1 MRATYAIRF
10 YCRESK
16 TNKQGFAP
24 IELSIIINQQRV
36 IINLPRKEKPVV
48 FSNLTAQRKDN
59 ELKQYLDT
67 VRAKLYEIQTD
78 MLQNN
83 IPLTVH
89 TLRDYWKTGGV
100 KTYTFQTLFTDFVA
114 HLRTTNVAPCTVRKY
129 QIVMDLWGEKY
140 GYTKELNW
148 ATNTICREFYTHLQS
163 KYEQSTV
170 SGMATKIKA
179 IFQYAINSGK
189 LKVNPFNGIKID
201 KGEKDVEF
209 LTESEI
215 QKIITTP
222 MPTPCLERVKDLF
235 LWQTG
240 TGQAY
245 VDMANLTRE
254 DVQYT
259 EDNTPYIA
267 KKRTKTG
274 QEYTT
279 IVLPFAHDIWLKY
292 GGNLPVISNQRY
304 NIYLKAVQS
313 ICSISKSLHSHLA
326 RHSFACYALNKGI
339 RLEVVAKALGHSA
352 SNLRQTC
359 HYSKLI
365 KKTVIDEMKIALE

>member
-16 TNKQGFAP
+16 ANKQGFAP
-24 IELSIIINQQRV
+24 VELSIIINQQRCV
-36 IINLPRKEKPVV
+36 LNLPRKEKPVV
-48 FSNLTAQRKDN
+48 FSNLTTQKKDN

-67 VRAKLYEIQTD
+67 VRHKLYQIQTE
-78 MLQNN
+78 MLMNG
-83 IPLTVH
+83 IPLTVN

-100 KTYTFQTLFTDFVA
+100 KTYTVQILFEDFVT
-114 HLRTTNVAPCTVRKY
+114 HLRTTNVTKSTTRKY
-129 QIVMDLWGEKY
+129 QIVMDLWNSQFGH
-140 GYTKELNW
+140 TKEINSV
-148 ATNTICREFYTHLQS
+148 TNTMCREFYCFLQG

-179 IFQYAINSGK
+179 IFQYAVNSGK
-189 LKVNPFNGIKID
+189 INANPFNGIKID

-209 LTESEI
+209 LTEEEI
-215 QKIITTP
+215 QKIIKTP
-222 MPTPCLERVKDLF
+222 MPTPCLDRVKDLF

-245 VDMANLTRE
+245 VDMANLQPE

-259 EDNTPYIA
+259 EDNTPYIC
-267 KKRTKTG
+267 KKRQKTD

-279 IVLPFAHDIWLKY
+279 IVLPFAHNVWTKY
-292 GGNLPVISNQRY
+292 NGNLPVITNQRY

-313 ICSISKSLHSHLA
+313 ICGIKKSLHSHLA

-339 RLEVVAKALGHSA
+339 RIEVVAKALGHSA

-359 HYSKLI
+359 HYAKLI
-365 KKTVIDEMKIALE
+365 KNTTVTELAQML

>member
-16 TNKQGFAP
+16 ANKQGFAP
-24 IELSIIINQQRV
+24 VELSIIINQQRCV
-36 IINLPRKEKPVV
+36 LNLPRKEKPVV
-48 FSNLTAQRKDN
+48 FSNLTSQRKDN

-67 VRAKLYEIQTD
+67 VRRKIYQIQSE
-78 MLQNN
+78 MLEND
-83 IPLTVH
+83 IPLTVN

-100 KTYTFQTLFTDFVA
+100 KTYTFQTLFDDFVA
-114 HLRTTNVAPCTVRKY
+114 HLKTTNVAQCTVRKY
-129 QIVMDLWGEKY
+129 QIVIGLWDEKF
-140 GYTKELNW
+140 GHTKEINW
-148 ATNTICREFYTHLQS
+148 ATNATCREFYCHLQS

-179 IFQYAINSGK
+179 IFQYAVNSGK

-201 KGEKDVEF
+201 KGEKEVEF
-209 LTESEI
+209 LTEAEI
-215 QKIITTP
+215 QKIIKTQ
-222 MPTPCLERVKDLF
+222 MPTPCLDRVKDLF

-245 VDMANLTRE
+245 IDMANLQPE

-259 EDNTPYIA
+259 EDNTPYIC
-267 KKRTKTG
+267 KKRQKTD

-279 IVLPFAHDIWLKY
+279 IVLPFAHNVWTKY
-292 GGNLPVISNQRY
+292 NGNLPIITNQRY

-313 ICSISKSLHSHLA
+313 ICGIKKSLHSHLA
-326 RHSFACYALNKGI
+326 RHSFACYALNRGI

>member
-16 TNKQGFAP
+16 ANKQGFAP
-24 IELSIIINQQRV
+24 VELSIIINQQRCV
-36 IINLPRKEKPVV
+36 LNLPRKEKPVV
-48 FSNLTAQRKDN
+48 FSNLTTQKKDN

-67 VRAKLYEIQTD
+67 VRHKLYQIQTE
-78 MLQNN
+78 MLMNG
-83 IPLTVH
+83 IPLTVN

-100 KTYTFQTLFTDFVA
+100 KTYTVQILFEDFVT
-114 HLRTTNVAPCTVRKY
+114 HLRTTNVTKSTTRKY
-129 QIVMDLWGEKY
+129 QIVMDLWNSQFGH
-140 GYTKELNW
+140 TKEINSV
-148 ATNTICREFYTHLQS
+148 TNTMCREFYCFLQG

-179 IFQYAINSGK
+179 IFQYAVNSGK
-189 LKVNPFNGIKID
+189 INANPFNGIKID

-209 LTESEI
+209 LTEEEI
-215 QKIITTP
+215 QKIIKTP
-222 MPTPCLERVKDLF
+222 MPTPCLDRVKDLF

-245 VDMANLTRE
+245 VDMANLQPE

-259 EDNTPYIA
+259 EDNTPYIC
-267 KKRTKTG
+267 KKRQKTD

-279 IVLPFAHDIWLKY
+279 IVLPFAHNVWTKY
-292 GGNLPVISNQRY
+292 NGNLPVITNQRY

-313 ICSISKSLHSHLA
+313 ICDIKKSLHSHLA
-326 RHSFACYALNKGI
+326 RHSFACLALNKGI
-339 RLEVVAKALGHSA
+339 RIEVVAKALGHSA

>member
-16 TNKQGFAP
+16 ANKQGFAP
-24 IELSIIINQQRV
+24 VELSIIINQQRCV
-36 IINLPRKEKPVV
+36 LNLPRKEKPVV
-48 FSNLTAQRKDN
+48 FSNLTTQKKDN

-67 VRAKLYEIQTD
+67 VRHKLYQIQTE
-78 MLQNN
+78 MLMNG
-83 IPLTVH
+83 IPLTVN

-100 KTYTFQTLFTDFVA
+100 KTYTVQILFEDFVA
-114 HLRTTNVAPCTVRKY
+114 HLRTTNVTKSTSRKY
-129 QIVMDLWGEKY
+129 QIVMDLWSSQFGH
-140 GYTKELNW
+140 TKEINSV
-148 ATNTICREFYTHLQS
+148 TNTMCREFYYYLQG

-179 IFQYAINSGK
+179 IFQYAVNSGK
-189 LKVNPFNGIKID
+189 ISANPFNGIKID

-209 LTESEI
+209 LTEEEI
-215 QKIITTP
+215 QKIIKTQ
-222 MPTPCLERVKDLF
+222 MPTPCLDRVKDLF

-245 VDMANLTRE
+245 VDMANLQPE

-259 EDNTPYIA
+259 EDNTPYIS
-267 KKRTKTG
+267 KRRQKTD

-279 IVLPFAHDIWLKY
+279 IVLPFAHSVWTKY
-292 GGNLPVISNQRY
+292 NGNLPVITNQRY

-313 ICSISKSLHSHLA
+313 ICGIKKSLHSHLA
-326 RHSFACYALNKGI
+326 RHSFACLALNKGI
-339 RLEVVAKALGHSA
+339 RIEVVAKALGHSA
-352 SNLRQTC
+352 SNLRQTA
-359 HYSKLI
+359 HYAKLV
-365 KKTVIDEMKIALE
+365 KNTTVSELSQMI